1 MHTAEVE
8 IDPET
13 GTVRLAGYAAVDDFG
28 NEINPMLVDGQ
39 VHGGVGQGAGQALME
54 QVIHDPDSGQLMTG
68 TFLDY
73 TMPRAAD
80 FPEMVLSRSPTPCLN
95 NPLGLK
101 GCGEAGAICAPPAIM
116 IAIMDALAP
125 LGVTHRH
132 ARNTIRS
139 LARHSGRREGRCMI
153 RLTQTTMDEDIVPVI
168 DFAPFREGGEIAR
181 RRTADEI
188 DRACRSIGFLVIGGH
203 GIPQELIDR
212 AFAISRTFFAQSTDT
227 KMQAAPPDKTIPRGY
242 QAFASKRLAATLG
255 IDTPPTCGSSS
266 SWARPRTTVI
276 WWRPIRMP
284 KGSTRPI
291 SGRKRRMAFARR
303 DDRALPGFER
313 LGSDLMT
320 AFALGLG
327 LPEDYFASR
336 IDRHFSTGTTNLY
349 PALQTA
355 PEEGQLRT
363 GMHTDFGSLT
373 LLLRS
378 ETVGGLQVQGDDG
391 DWYDVPDIPGTL
403 VVNIGDMMARWTN
416 DQWRSTLHRV
426 ANPPTVDGTQPD
438 RQSMAYFLHP
448 NYDSMV
454 EALPGCVTASHPA
467 AIRRSWL
474 ANICARNW

>member
-1 MHTAEVE
+1 
-8 IDPET
+8 
-13 GTVRLAGYAAVDDFG
+13 
-28 NEINPMLVDGQ
+28 
-39 VHGGVGQGAGQALME
+39 
-54 QVIHDPDSGQLMTG
+54 
-68 TFLDY
+68 
-73 TMPRAAD
+73 
-80 FPEMVLSRSPTPCLN
+80 
-95 NPLGLK
+95 
-101 GCGEAGAICAPPAIM
+101 
-116 IAIMDALAP
+116 
-125 LGVTHRH
+125 
-132 ARNTIRS
+132 
-139 LARHSGRREGRCMI
+139 MI

-212 AFAISRTFFAQSTDT
+212 AFAISRTFFAQSTET

-255 IDTPPTCGSSS
+255 IDTPPDLREQFFMGPPEDHSDLVAAYPDAERFYATN
-266 SWARPRTTVI
+266 I
-276 WWRPIRMP
+276 WPDAPDGFRETM
-284 KGSTRPI
+284 TELY
-291 SGRKRRMAFARR
+291 
-303 DDRALPGFER
+303 RAFER

-327 LPEDYFASR
+327 LPEDYFTSR

-391 DWYDVPDIPGTL
+391 DWHDVPDIPGTL

-426 ANPPTVDGTQPD
+426 ANPPTVDGTQPA

-454 EALPGCVTASHPA
+454 EALPGCVTANQPA
-467 AIRRSWL
+467 AYPPIMAGEHMREKLVKRVV
-474 ANICARNW
+474 